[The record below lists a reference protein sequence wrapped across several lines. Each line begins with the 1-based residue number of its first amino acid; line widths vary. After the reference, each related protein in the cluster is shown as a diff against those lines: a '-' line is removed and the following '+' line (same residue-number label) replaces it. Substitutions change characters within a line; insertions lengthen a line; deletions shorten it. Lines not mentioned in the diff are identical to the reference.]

1 MADYTEEF
9 ELAWK
14 TYGPVKNS
22 SKTKAFQ
29 AFKKLNG
36 SKPPTDV
43 FVAEITC
50 YNNWL
55 EAQSKKSGKEYPK
68 CHMATWINQRR
79 FESFEIEAKELLS
92 RATEKATDSDNSS
105 WAHGPAGK
113 LSAAIGKSWDAYP
126 GIAAWIK
133 GTRFFYAGPTGTVPP
148 NVPHPHIECPSEY
161 HRSELENRF
170 GTILRK
176 AFGDDLRIIAVKK
189 QAQSD

>member
-43 FVAEITC
+43 LVAEITC

-92 RATEKATDSDNSS
+92 VATEKATDGSS
-105 WAHGPAGK
+105 KPSLVDIPRAWMAGVEF
-113 LSAAIGKSWDAYP
+113 AYSP
-126 GIAAWIK
+126 GL
-133 GTRFFYAGPTGTVPP
+133 TLLCP
-148 NVPHPHIECPSEY
+148 NEFHMV
-161 HRSELENRF
+161 ELEKRY
-170 GTILRK
+170 GRLLR
-176 AFGDDLRIIAVKK
+176 ATYGQDLIIAVKK
-189 QAQSD
+189 TGPE